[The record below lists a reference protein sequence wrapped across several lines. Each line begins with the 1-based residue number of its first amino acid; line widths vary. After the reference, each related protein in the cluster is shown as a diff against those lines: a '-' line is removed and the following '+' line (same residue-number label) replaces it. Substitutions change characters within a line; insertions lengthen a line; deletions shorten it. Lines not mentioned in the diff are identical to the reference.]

1 MGDVRERRRA
11 VAERAQTALQLQLV
25 DAKRRRRILP
35 GEVIALVAERE
46 AEPAMFPFA
55 SGLGIEPI
63 DQLVGR

>member
-1 MGDVRERRRA
+1 
-11 VAERAQTALQLQLV
+11 V